1 MFKFLFFLRREN
13 FFYKKS
19 VLILVMRNG
28 FGLNTNLFETNVLNL
43 AVVVGVVVTVVGDAL
58 SVLLKER
65 RDTILSTLQE
75 ADEKA
80 IEAKNRLDEAKK
92 SVDESRV
99 RANEIRL
106 NAIQIAE
113 RESKEVQKQSK
124 NDIRRLQ
131 EANQR
136 IIQLER
142 QQTIQIVS
150 QQVADLA
157 ITVAENALLKTFRS
171 NNSIRSK
178 HKELNEKHIR
188 ETFRKLVRG

>member
-1 MFKFLFFLRREN
+1 
-13 FFYKKS
+13 
-19 VLILVMRNG
+19 MRNG

-65 RDTILSTLQE
+65 RETILSTLQE

-92 SVDESRV
+92 FVEESRIS
-99 RANEIRL
+99 ANEIRI

-113 RESKEVQKQSK
+113 RESKEVQNQAKS
-124 NDIRRLQ
+124 DMRRLQ
-131 EANQR
+131 ERTQR

-157 ITVAENALLKTFRS
+157 LTTAENELLKTFGS
-171 NNSIRSK
+171 GNSVRSK

-188 ETFRKLVRG
+188 ETFRKLTRGLRTIFF

>member
-1 MFKFLFFLRREN
+1 
-13 FFYKKS
+13 
-19 VLILVMRNG
+19 MRNG

-58 SVLLKER
+58 STLLKQR
-65 RDTILSTLQE
+65 REIILSTLQE
-75 ADEKA
+75 ADNKA
-80 IEAKNRLDEAKK
+80 IESKNRLDEAKK
-92 SVDESRV
+92 SLERSRIS
-99 RANEIRL
+99 ANEIRL

-113 RESKEVQKQSK
+113 KESKEVQKQSK
-124 NDIRRLQ
+124 NDIKRLQ
-131 EANQR
+131 ERNQQ

-157 ITVAENALLKTFRS
+157 LTIAENALLKTFGS
-171 NNSIRSK
+171 NSSIRSK

-188 ETFRKLVRG
+188 ETFRKLTRG